1 MTVTTNIRANLLLFV
16 SPSLN
21 WLLQGTFIANLAQG
35 HSGLLC
41 IIVVA
46 SRLSLLY
53 VNHHF

>member
-1 MTVTTNIRANLLLFV
+1 MTNMRANLLLSV

-41 IIVVA
+41 IIVTVA
-46 SRLSLLY
+46 LRLSLFY
-53 VNHHF
+53 DNHHF